1 MKHNTT
7 GTFAFSVPVKTER
20 NKEDI
25 LTDFDYQMINEMKQT
40 SELQNWSDE
49 QLKQYCLILRTYT
62 QIIYKVTKENSS
74 NDCSNEKQEYKLP
87 TIVSNSFLY
96 QNTSLKSKIHA

>member
-1 MKHNTT
+1 MKHNNT
-7 GTFAFSVPVKTER
+7 GTFAFSVPIKTER

-25 LTDFDYQMINEMKQT
+25 LTEFDYQMINEMKQT

-62 QIIYKVTKENSS
+62 QIIYHVTKENSR

-96 QNTSLKSKIHA
+96 QKSSLKSKIQA